1 MIAAKMHSAL
11 NGGPLSQFGASM
23 WSSMRAAQSG
33 WVRRWWQSTMR
44 LTRVRACSIN
54 QARTRFSFRRVR
66 GAPRRRRRAGTCG
79 SGG

>member
-1 MIAAKMHSAL
+1 
-11 NGGPLSQFGASM
+11 
-23 WSSMRAAQSG
+23 
-33 WVRRWWQSTMR
+33 VRRWWQSTMR